1 MFIDKRKPIGPTGN
15 NKLRINS
22 FIRAK
27 EIRVISGEGEQLGIL
42 SVRDALIKADEAG
55 LDLVEVSPTANPPVC
70 RIMDFGKYRYEL
82 SKKEQGGKA
91 HQKATHLKEM
101 QLRPFTGEH
110 DLDFKV
116 RHAIEFLESK
126 QKVKITLMFRGREMS
141 FQDKGYAIMT
151 KISQQLITV
160 GQLESPVKKEGRNLV
175 MIVSPKSATTPKKV
189 KTQKTQNTKEVIGK
203 ETVPAERIVVNEAKT
218 QEP

>member
-1 MFIDKRKPIGPTGN
+1 M
-15 NKLRINS
+15 
-22 FIRAK
+22 
-27 EIRVISGEGEQLGIL
+27 
-42 SVRDALIKADEAG
+42 
-55 LDLVEVSPTANPPVC
+55 EVSPTADPPVC
-70 RIMDFGKYRYEL
+70 RIMDFGKYKYEL

-116 RHAIEFLESK
+116 RHAVEFLESK

-141 FQDKGYAIMT
+141 FQEKGRDIMA
-151 KISQQLITV
+151 KIEQQLIEV

-175 MIVSPKSATTPKKV
+175 MIVSPKANTSQKKTKQPKEP
-189 KTQKTQNTKEVIGK
+189 KEPTRVDL
-203 ETVPAERIVVNEAKT
+203 ERTSINEAKT
-218 QEP
+218 QNP